1 MTEQIKVGIS
11 DYKIASAPNQLVT
24 IGLGSC
30 VGIALYEPKTKTG
43 ALSHIML
50 PDSRSFKD
58 TSNWPKFAD
67 LALPKIV
74 QELRVKTNED
84 KLLVK
89 IAGGAHMFSF
99 SQASDILQIGQRNIA
114 AVKQVLSDLN
124 LTILSEDV
132 GGQMGRSMFVDLD
145 TFDVRVRLVNRE
157 ERVL

>member
-11 DYKIASAPNQLVT
+11 DYKIASAPDQLVT

-30 VGIALYEPKTKTG
+30 VGIALYAPKSKTG

-50 PDSRSFKD
+50 PDSRAFKD

-74 QELRVKTNED
+74 EELREKTKED

-89 IAGGAHMFSF
+89 IAGGASMFSF
-99 SQASDILQIGQRNIA
+99 TQETSVLQIGQRNIDS
-114 AVKQVLSDLN
+114 VKKALSDLN
-124 LTILSEDV
+124 LTIISEDV
-132 GGQMGRSMFVDLD
+132 GGKMGRSMFVDLE
-145 TFDVRVRLVNRE
+145 TFEVRVRLVNRE
-157 ERVL
+157 ESVL